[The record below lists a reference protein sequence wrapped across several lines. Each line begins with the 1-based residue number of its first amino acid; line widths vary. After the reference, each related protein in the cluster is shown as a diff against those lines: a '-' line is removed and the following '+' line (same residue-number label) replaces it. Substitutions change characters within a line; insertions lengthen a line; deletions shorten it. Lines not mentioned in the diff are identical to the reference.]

1 MSNLKYAFH
10 RGEGWNV
17 VGLRGKALVAGGHRG
32 GFCEKDLEAA
42 PCLGRAPLFSK
53 SEPISDVVLR
63 LCESIFKTGKKLLR
77 HTAAGRVKGVRNSL
91 AGAKVSVE
99 GGGEVLQAP
108 EQKSPVACGEDHGEA
123 GCPPAAHGVP
133 RWSRVPRCSPWRRP
147 RWSRWPC
154 TDGGCRLW
162 KTPAGADSGP
172 DL

>member
-1 MSNLKYAFH
+1 VSNLKYAFH
-10 RGEGWNV
+10 RGEGWTV

-42 PCLGRAPLFSK
+42 PCLGRAPLFSR

-108 EQKSPVACGEDHGEA
+108 EQKSPAACGEDHGEA

-133 RWSRVPRCSPWRRP
+133 RWSRVPTLQPVEE
-147 RWSRWPC
+147 
-154 TDGGCRLW
+154 TTVEQVALH
-162 KTPAGADSGP
+162 
-172 DL
+172 